1 MLAYILTLFVVILTF
16 TIFWKKKQ
24 RRKIPGLKR
33 SDKVY
38 GNIADIASAG
48 SFPTFLKQLHDKY
61 GPIASYWHMDVF
73 TVSISDYK
81 YFKHTEKM
89 FDRHPALFQVRVF
102 I

>member
-1 MLAYILTLFVVILTF
+1 MLHYILIVSVFILTLL
-16 TIFWKKKQ
+16 IFSKKKHE
-24 RRKIPGLKR
+24 RRIPGLKR

-61 GPIASYWHMDVF
+61 GPIASYWHMDVY

-89 FDRHPALFQVRVF
+89 FDRHPSLFQVIIR
-102 I
+102 